1 MFLGG
6 FGSLWVVLARCGR
19 FWLVLYF
26 ITNDDSSQPNAKMAK
41 VVKDECIYLY
51 LYAIK
56 DILPGTEIRYN
67 YDAPKLWWRR
77 EVFAR
82 YAFNII
88 IQLIT

>member
-1 MFLGG
+1 MTNFGNCLYNFYSIDATNAKERLGRY
-6 FGSLWVVLARCGR
+6 V
-19 FWLVLYF
+19 
-26 ITNDDSSQPNAKMAK
+26 NDSSQPNAKMAK
-41 VVKDECIYLY
+41 VVKDEYIYLY

-82 YAFNII
+82 YAGHSVNRVR
-88 IQLIT
+88 